1 MKLNL
6 IASLLVAGAIL
17 APVAATAAVS
27 LPQFTVST
35 TSIPGA
41 TGTLVGL
48 GIVNS
53 SFDADKL
60 TGSYDEIVTVDNTG
74 AFTSKVVA
82 TFTGFTLNA
91 GNVNNTGI
99 NSTYVLYA
107 VLEASGTASATS
119 FLATAASIDIFID
132 TGVSAP
138 ATATTFAFGAD
149 ANAAITWANTA
160 DDYKIGSAPSLALN
174 GAVDLIVPA
183 AFNFFFK
190 DFALT
195 DTDQMAGEAGTQSGK
210 TFFTAPADFY
220 VNIHSDGDI
229 NSQDVATLAGL
240 AAEAVTTGSATR
252 TLSGELSADFARPV
266 PEPTGL
272 ALTGLALA
280 ALGLVSRRRKAA

>member
-6 IASLLVAGAIL
+6 IASLLAAGAIL

-35 TSIPGA
+35 GSIPGA
-41 TGTLVGL
+41 TGLL
-48 GIVNS
+48 SGITILP
-53 SFDADKL
+53 SFTADKL
-60 TGSYDEIVTVDNTG
+60 TGAYDEIVTVDNTG

-82 TFTGFTLNA
+82 TFTGFTLA
-91 GNVNNTGI
+91 GTNVNNTGI
-99 NSTYVLYA
+99 NSTYTLYA
-107 VLEASGTASATS
+107 VLEASGVASSTS
-119 FLATAASIDIFID
+119 FLATSASIDLFID
-132 TGVSAP
+132 AGVSLADASP
-138 ATATTFAFGAD
+138 TTFTFGPT
-149 ANAAITWANTA
+149 ANSAITWAGNS
-160 DDYKIGSAPSLALN
+160 DDYKLGSAPALALN

-183 AFNFFFK
+183 AFNFYFK

-195 DTDQMAGEAGTQSGK
+195 NTDLKPLAAGTQSGK

-229 NSQDVATLAGL
+229 NAQDVATLAGL

-252 TLSGELSADFARPV
+252 TLSGELSADFAKPI